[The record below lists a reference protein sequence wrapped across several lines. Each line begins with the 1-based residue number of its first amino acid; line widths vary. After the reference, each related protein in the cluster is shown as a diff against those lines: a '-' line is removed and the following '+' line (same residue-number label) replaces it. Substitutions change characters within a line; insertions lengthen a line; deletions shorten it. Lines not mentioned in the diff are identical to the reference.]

1 LRLRLGGVAAESFS
15 CCGKAKPFRK
25 DSGKAAPKHLF
36 KKQEAVY
43 LFAAFNMETQRQ
55 EKAGNAIHVARH
67 V

>member
-1 LRLRLGGVAAESFS
+1 LLRK
-15 CCGKAKPFRK
+15 GKAFPQQ
-25 DSGKAAPKHLF
+25 DNGKATSKHLF

-67 V
+67 VLVVY